1 MQIFQWK
8 YLYFVG
14 KKFNF
19 NIFHV
24 SKDETE
30 LKEVKANDEQT
41 PFPKGSELKE
51 FPEAVIKN
59 WSDINI
65 KKEIGE
71 GNFGKVF
78 KGYVHLNE
86 VQR

>member
-1 MQIFQWK
+1 MIISNLNSNDSDLFYLWK
-8 YLYFVG
+8 G
-14 KKFNF
+14 
-19 NIFHV
+19 
-24 SKDETE
+24 ETE
-30 LKEVKANDEQT
+30 LNEVKDNDERT
-41 PFPKGSELKE
+41 PFRKRHTLKD
-51 FPEAVIKN
+51 FPDAVIKD
-59 WSDINI
+59 WSNINI

>member
-1 MQIFQWK
+1 MH
-8 YLYFVG
+8 FVG
-14 KKFNF
+14 QKFNF

-24 SKDETE
+24 SKGETE
-30 LKEVKANDEQT
+30 LNEVKDNDEQT
-41 PFPKGSELKE
+41 PFRKGHELKE
-51 FPEAVIKN
+51 FPDAVIKD

-78 KGYVHLNE
+78 KGYLHLNE

>member
-1 MQIFQWK
+1 MS
-8 YLYFVG
+8 FVG

-19 NIFHV
+19 NIFYL

-30 LKEVKANDEQT
+30 RNEEQT
-41 PFPKGSELKE
+41 PFRKRHTLKD
-51 FPEAVIKN
+51 FPDAVIKD
-59 WSDINI
+59 WSNINI

>member
-1 MQIFQWK
+1 MS
-8 YLYFVG
+8 FVG
-14 KKFNF
+14 KKLNI
-19 NIFHV
+19 NIFYL
-24 SKDETE
+24 SKGETE
-30 LKEVKANDEQT
+30 LNEQT
-41 PFPKGSELKE
+41 PFRKRHTLKE
-51 FPEAVIKN
+51 FPDAVIKD

>member
-1 MQIFQWK
+1 MS
-8 YLYFVG
+8 FVG
-14 KKFNF
+14 NKFNF
-19 NIFHV
+19 NIFYL
-24 SKDETE
+24 SKGETE
-30 LKEVKANDEQT
+30 LDEEQT
-41 PFPKGSELKE
+41 PFRKRNTLKE
-51 FPEAVIKN
+51 FPDAVIKD
-59 WSDINI
+59 WSNINI

>member
-1 MQIFQWK
+1 MS
-8 YLYFVG
+8 FVG
-14 KKFNF
+14 KKFNL
-19 NIFHV
+19 NIFYL
-24 SKDETE
+24 SEGETE
-30 LKEVKANDEQT
+30 LNEEQT
-41 PFPKGSELKE
+41 PFRKRHTLKD
-51 FPEAVIKN
+51 FPDAVIKD